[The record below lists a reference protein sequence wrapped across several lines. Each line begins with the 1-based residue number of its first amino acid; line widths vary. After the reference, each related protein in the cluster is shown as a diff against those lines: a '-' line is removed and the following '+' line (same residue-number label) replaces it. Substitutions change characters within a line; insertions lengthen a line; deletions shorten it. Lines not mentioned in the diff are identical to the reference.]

1 MDQRQ
6 VAFKKEKLADVQ
18 REAVDV
24 SKALD
29 ARFASLEVTQTT
41 RAELHT
47 TGGEVDTGAA
57 EEERKVSN

>member
-1 MDQRQ
+1 M
-6 VAFKKEKLADVQ
+6 
-18 REAVDV
+18 

-29 ARFASLEVTQTT
+29 ARFASLDVTQTT

-47 TGGEVDTGAA
+47 AGGAQTGEVDSGAA